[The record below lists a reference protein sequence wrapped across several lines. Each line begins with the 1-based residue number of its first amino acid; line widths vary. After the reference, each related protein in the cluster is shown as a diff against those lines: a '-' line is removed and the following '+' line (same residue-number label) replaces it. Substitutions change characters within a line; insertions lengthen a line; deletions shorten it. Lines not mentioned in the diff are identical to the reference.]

1 VSPSLKPARNA
12 MDRLRG
18 FFGAPQRAEVALQFT
33 SSAIIGARVEAR
45 RGAAELRSLV
55 SVPLSTGALQPTL
68 EDPGFAQP
76 DELRGA
82 VRTVLA
88 RIGAAPEARA
98 ALVVPD
104 VVARFRM
111 FPQAEVAADP
121 GQRLELLA
129 FRMQKLLPFAAPDA
143 RVVSAFPR
151 NATDPV
157 IGIGFSST
165 VVRAYERA
173 AESFGL
179 DVGQVETASMA
190 LLRGMT
196 ESGDAVLVHHDSA
209 WLTVTLVRDGWP
221 VSVRLL
227 DAGVAGSLEEMR
239 REIAST
245 AVFWRDRLAGQKLAS
260 AVVHAAD
267 PWFEGLAVDLE
278 RAFGVRAARAQPPA
292 GFTVAGVPPAIE
304 RLAAPALTLLGA
316 A

>member
-1 VSPSLKPARNA
+1 VAAVIAGAWRSPKIR
-12 MDRLRG
+12 
-18 FFGAPQRAEVALQFT
+18 QRRSNSSCFSA
-33 SSAIIGARVEAR
+33 SSAVSRPAART
-45 RGAAELRSLV
+45 RSC
-55 SVPLSTGALQPTL
+55 G
-68 EDPGFAQP
+68 
-76 DELRGA
+76 
-82 VRTVLA
+82 
-88 RIGAAPEARA
+88 
-98 ALVVPD
+98 
-104 VVARFRM
+104 
-111 FPQAEVAADP
+111 
-121 GQRLELLA
+121 
-129 FRMQKLLPFAAPDA
+129 LP
-143 RVVSAFPR
+143 S
-151 NATDPV
+151 
-157 IGIGFSST
+157 
-165 VVRAYERA
+165 
-173 AESFGL
+173 
-179 DVGQVETASMA
+179 
-190 LLRGMT
+190 
-196 ESGDAVLVHHDSA
+196 

>member
-1 VSPSLKPARNA
+1 MSPPSGSARGVL
-12 MDRLRG
+12 DRLRG
-18 FFGAPQRAEVALQFT
+18 FFLAPQSAEVALQFT
-33 SSAIIGARVEAR
+33 SSAILGARVERGR
-45 RGAAELRSLV
+45 RGPELKSLV
-55 SVPLSTGALQPTL
+55 SVPLSPGSLLPTL

-76 DELRGA
+76 DELRAA
-82 VRTVLA
+82 VRTVLT
-88 RIGAAPEARA
+88 RMGAAPDARA

-111 FPQAEVAADP
+111 FPQAEVVAEA
-121 GQRLELLA
+121 GRRQELLA
-129 FRMQKLLPFAAPDA
+129 FRMQKLLPFAAADA
-143 RVVSAFPR
+143 KVVAAFPR
-151 NATDPV
+151 NTTDPV
-157 IGIGFSST
+157 IGIGFSSA

-196 ESGDAVLVHHDSA
+196 DSGDTVLVHHDSA

-221 VSVRLL
+221 VSVRSL
-227 DAGVAGSLEEMR
+227 DAGVAASPEEMR
-239 REIAST
+239 REMAST
-245 AVFWRDRLAGQKLAS
+245 AVFWRDRLVGQKLVS

-278 RAFGVRAARAQPPA
+278 RSFGVRASRAQPPA
-292 GFTVAGVPPAIE
+292 GFTVVGVPPTIE
-304 RLAAPALTLLGA
+304 RLAAPALALLGA